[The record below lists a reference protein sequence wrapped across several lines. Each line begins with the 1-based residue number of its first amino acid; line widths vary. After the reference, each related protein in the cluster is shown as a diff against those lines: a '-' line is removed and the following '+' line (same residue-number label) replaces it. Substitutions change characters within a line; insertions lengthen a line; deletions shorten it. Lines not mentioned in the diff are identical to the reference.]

1 MGQYLIFDIWRHK
14 KPAVWS
20 VITIL
25 AVLLWPSIPLGG
37 FIEWMGF
44 LYLWFPQN
52 VLYVIMSLLSGVYVG
67 IFVYNKTVTTTCP
80 VGVSTK
86 LGFFGSF
93 GGILLGACPA
103 CIPVLAFILPLSVTL
118 FLGFWSWVFMLIAV
132 VIILFSIYKMNG
144 FKKI

>member
-1 MGQYLIFDIWRHK
+1 MRNYLIFKIWQHK
-14 KPAVWS
+14 KPALWS
-20 VITIL
+20 AVAIL

-52 VLYVIMSLLSGVYVG
+52 ILYVFMALLTGIYVG
-67 IFVYNKTVTTTCP
+67 VFVYNKTIATTCP
-80 VGVSTK
+80 VDANAK
-86 LGFFGSF
+86 LGFFGSM

-103 CIPVLAFILPLSVTL
+103 CIPVLAFVLPLSATL
-118 FLGFWSWVFMLIAV
+118 FLGFWSWVFMALGS

-144 FKKI
+144 FKKM